1 MMVVARNALLAAVAV
16 SGILVISAGTAQAN
30 THTCT
35 SGTSCSFIP
44 SGTEGGGVGT
54 ITTDD
59 SSRSTTTIKIGAVGV
74 FGDAFNT
81 IRATGTGSSTSQA
94 SVQGAGSS
102 LNSVTSYATN
112 GGTAKAQA
120 GSLTPVSVGLAAPPA
135 GSIVFGV
142 LPTTEPASAAVSTTV
157 SASGTNGGFAE
168 ATTLGVSSSAI
179 SSADGLQS
187 FANAIGYNGG
197 IANAQAA
204 NGSATRLASAT
215 AVASDGAVASATA
228 TRTGG
233 SGAIANASGQGVSAN
248 AVDTDGIRSATVSGQ
263 TGNTGNTCG
272 IGGGGHA
279 FARVV
284 DGGGSQ
290 FSSC

>member
-1 MMVVARNALLAAVAV
+1 MVVARNTILAAVAV
-16 SGILVISAGTAQAN
+16 SGMLLMTAGTAQAN

-35 SGTSCSFIP
+35 SGTSCFFIP
-44 SGTEGGGVGT
+44 SGNEGSGFDT
-54 ITTDD
+54 ISTDA
-59 SSRSTTTIKIGAVGV
+59 SSRNTTTIQIGAVGS
-74 FGDAFNT
+74 GAFNQ
-81 IRATGTGSSTSQA
+81 INATGTGSSTSQA
-94 SVQGAGSS
+94 SVQGVGSS
-102 LNSVTSYATN
+102 GNSVSSLATN

-142 LPTTEPASAAVSTTV
+142 LPTTEPAAAAVGTAV
-157 SASGTNGGFAE
+157 VASGTNGGFAE
-168 ATTLGVSSSAI
+168 STTLGTFSGATSA
-179 SSADGLQS
+179 ADGLHS
-187 FANAIGYNGG
+187 FADAIGNNGG

-215 AVASDGAVASATA
+215 AVASNGAVASATA

-248 AVDTDGIRSATVSGQ
+248 AIDTDGIRSATVSGQ